1 MVAGM
6 RMGTGIM
13 GDMSVE
19 PSMEE
24 ILSSIKRIIAE
35 EGEATQGRARRPH
48 RAAPMPEPEP
58 EPEIDAEEVLELSD
72 HMPQPA
78 ADSRLTPPVRQHEPA
93 PQPADRAAPRAPA
106 APSPAPQPE
115 PQTQQ
120 PQMHQPNTTPRTAP
134 EPIVSQQALAA
145 SLGSLE
151 TLSKLIVKPAPESDG
166 TLEGLV
172 REMLRPMLRD
182 WLDANLPDMVE
193 TLVARE
199 IAKITSQMR

>member
-1 MVAGM
+1 
-6 RMGTGIM
+6 M
-13 GDMSVE
+13 GDMSAE

-35 EGEATQGRARRPH
+35 EGEGTQARSRRP
-48 RAAPMPEPEP
+48 RAVPQPIEPEP
-58 EPEIDAEEVLELSD
+58 EEVLELSD
-72 HMPQPA
+72 PIPEHRFEPEPEPVAPRVQA
-78 ADSRLTPPVRQHEPA
+78 AA
-93 PQPADRAAPRAPA
+93 PQPAVHKPVAPQPIAAPAEAAPQPTRAAPVQPA
-106 APSPAPQPE
+106 MTEE
-115 PQTQQ
+115 PILSQ
-120 PQMHQPNTTPRTAP
+120 RTA
-134 EPIVSQQALAA
+134 AA

-151 TLSKLIVKPAPESDG
+151 TLSKLLVKPEPESDG

-182 WLDANLPDMVE
+182 WLDTHLPDMVE

>member
-1 MVAGM
+1 
-6 RMGTGIM
+6 M
-13 GDMSVE
+13 GDMSAE

-35 EGEATQGRARRPH
+35 EGEGTQARSRRP
-48 RAAPMPEPEP
+48 RAVPQPIEPEP
-58 EPEIDAEEVLELSD
+58 EEVLELSD
-72 HMPQPA
+72 PIPEHRFEPEPEPVAPRVQA
-78 ADSRLTPPVRQHEPA
+78 AA
-93 PQPADRAAPRAPA
+93 PQPMAAPAEAAPQPTRAAPVQPA
-106 APSPAPQPE
+106 MTEE
-115 PQTQQ
+115 PILSQ
-120 PQMHQPNTTPRTAP
+120 RTA
-134 EPIVSQQALAA
+134 AA

-151 TLSKLIVKPAPESDG
+151 TLSKLLVKPEPESDG

-182 WLDANLPDMVE
+182 WLDTHLPDMVE

>member
-1 MVAGM
+1 MVAGL

-35 EGEATQGRARRPH
+35 EGEATQGRARRPQ
-48 RAAPMPEPEP
+48 RAAPPPEPE
-58 EPEIDAEEVLELSD
+58 DDVEEVLELSD
-72 HMPQPA
+72 PMPQPPS
-78 ADSRLTPPVRQHEPA
+78 DPA
-93 PQPADRAAPRAPA
+93 PQSVYQPEASPPPRMQA
-106 APSPAPQPE
+106 APQPVAPAQAAA
-115 PQTQQ
+115 PQPRMSQ
-120 PQMHQPNTTPRTAP
+120 PQMHQPAAATARPAP
-134 EPIVSQQALAA
+134 EPIVSQQAVAA

-151 TLSKLIVKPAPESDG
+151 TLSKLIVKPAPDSDG